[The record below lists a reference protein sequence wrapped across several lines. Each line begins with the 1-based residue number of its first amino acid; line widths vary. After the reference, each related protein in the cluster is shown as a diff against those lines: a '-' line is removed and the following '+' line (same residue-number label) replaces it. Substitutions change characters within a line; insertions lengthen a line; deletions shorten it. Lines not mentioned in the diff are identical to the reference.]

1 MIKEILTVP
10 NELLLRKSKYVQDI
24 FADDVQETIKDL
36 VDTLKSSDK
45 GAGLAAPQ
53 IGVLKRIFVAWL
65 PEVDRIQVFIN
76 PEYMHTTESEV
87 ADWEGCLS
95 IPNKIGIVK
104 RHPSVIIDARDENGK
119 KHHFLAE
126 GFSARL
132 FQHEI
137 DHLDGILYTSKA
149 VIVKDVEYT
158 KEEIVHEQTN

>member
-1 MIKEILTVP
+1 MIRKILTVP
-10 NELLLRKSKYVQDI
+10 NNLLLKKSKYVDDI
-24 FADDVQETIKDL
+24 FAPDVQETIGDL
-36 VDTLKSSDK
+36 MDTLNACPD

-53 IGVLKRIFVAWL
+53 IGISKRIFVARL
-65 PEVDRIQVFIN
+65 PGADRIQVFIN

-104 RHPSVIIDARDENGK
+104 RHPSLIIDAHDENGK

-149 VIVKDVEYT
+149 IIVKDV
-158 KEEIVHEQTN
+158 KAIEEDVSND